1 MVQNCSR
8 FSATRVGLAVL
19 GGGGGDQLGPIPG
32 SQRANAIACLAL
44 LHTRKAWNIADF
56 SALL

>member
-19 GGGGGDQLGPIPG
+19 GGGDQLGPIPG
-32 SQRANAIACLAL
+32 SQRANAISCLAL
-44 LHTRKAWNIADF
+44 LHTRKAWDIADF